1 MTYLILHLGPL
12 TTLLQGLQEGL
23 QLCSPFYFVVRTTNS
38 PAGEILPCHFKAWR
52 HISLLEPSRLP
63 LMMSAPTRLGP
74 HPLPHSHPPPPPPPT
89 LTSNHRP
96 RAVVGG

>member
-52 HISLLEPSRLP
+52 QNGQPQSNGQQC
-63 LMMSAPTRLGP
+63 SAV
-74 HPLPHSHPPPPPPPT
+74 SDCQ
-89 LTSNHRP
+89 
-96 RAVVGG
+96 

>member
-52 HISLLEPSRLP
+52 QNTTIRGDGMDTVL
-63 LMMSAPTRLGP
+63 
-74 HPLPHSHPPPPPPPT
+74 
-89 LTSNHRP
+89 
-96 RAVVGG
+96 AVLADRRESCGNIRFL

>member
-52 HISLLEPSRLP
+52 QKQDWGSNQVGPGKLSLHINP
-63 LMMSAPTRLGP
+63 GI
-74 HPLPHSHPPPPPPPT
+74 
-89 LTSNHRP
+89 
-96 RAVVGG
+96 

>member
-38 PAGEILPCHFKAWR
+38 PAGEILLCHFKAWR
-52 HISLLEPSRLP
+52 QKKRVYNEMHVQTKGFSPNACKNLIFAFSHVLKVILP
-63 LMMSAPTRLGP
+63 NL
-74 HPLPHSHPPPPPPPT
+74 H
-89 LTSNHRP
+89 
-96 RAVVGG
+96 V